1 MCAHAVSVDSELGEK
16 VVLRRYLDLPKLLD
30 LLHSR
35 ALYLRRADGFAD
47 RLEGALFPS
56 HRGFLDR
63 AHTAGMRQNADHF
76 HRRGRVG
83 SYVSCWTRGTQDSMA
98 LWQLYGGVKTS
109 VAIITTVGRLFQVA
123 LAWNRNVII
132 HRVKYVDHSKVK
144 EYVIDRYTDMLQYK
158 HQAYKHEKEVRLIV
172 PQQGANWEENPLDLR
187 LPVADLEV
195 LVRTV
200 VVAPEATPEHVEVV
214 RDLCAKYG
222 LRSRVEQSRLATVS
236 V

>member
-1 MCAHAVSVDSELGEK
+1 MRAGTVSVDPEIGEK
-16 VVLRRYLDLPKLLD
+16 VVLRRYMDLPKLLD

-76 HRRGRVG
+76 YRRGRAG
-83 SYVSCWTRGTQDSMA
+83 SYVSCWTRGTHDSMA
-98 LWQLYGGVKTS
+98 LWQLYGGVRTS
-109 VAIITTVGRLFQVA
+109 VAITTTVGRLVRVA

-144 EYVIDRYTDMLQYK
+144 EYVIDRYNDMLQFK
-158 HQAYKHEKEVRLIV
+158 HRAYKHENEVRLIV
-172 PQQGANWEENPLDLR
+172 PQQGDNWEENPLDMR
-187 LPVADLEV
+187 LPVAGLEE

-200 VVAPEATPEHVEVV
+200 VIAPEATPQHVEVV
-214 RDLCAKYG
+214 KDLCAKYG
-222 LRSRVEQSRLATVS
+222 LRSRVEQSRLATVP